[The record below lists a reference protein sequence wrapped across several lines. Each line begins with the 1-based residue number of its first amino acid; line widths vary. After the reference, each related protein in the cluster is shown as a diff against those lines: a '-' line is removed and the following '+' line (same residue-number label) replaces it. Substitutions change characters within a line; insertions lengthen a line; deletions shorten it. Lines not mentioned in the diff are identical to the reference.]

1 MKVIVVKD
9 YQAMSDLAAEIIAN
23 TIKANPSCT
32 LGLATGSSP
41 IITIKKYIK
50 MEIDISYIR
59 TIKKNI

>member
-32 LGLATGSSP
+32 LGLATGSAGSP
-41 IITIKKYIK
+41 RHHSG
-50 MEIDISYIR
+50 DR
-59 TIKKNI
+59 Q

>member
-32 LGLATGSSP
+32 WTCNAGCRNG
-41 IITIKKYIK
+41 
-50 MEIDISYIR
+50 R
-59 TIKKNI
+59 